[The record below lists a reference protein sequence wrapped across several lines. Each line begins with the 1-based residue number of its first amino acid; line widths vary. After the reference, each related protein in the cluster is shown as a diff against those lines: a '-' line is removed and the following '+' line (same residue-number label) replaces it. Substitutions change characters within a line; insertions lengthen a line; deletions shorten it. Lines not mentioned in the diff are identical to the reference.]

1 MWKQGQ
7 YLRLV
12 IVGGGPAGLA
22 PLLAAHRDGE
32 LGTLLD
38 DGVVIVEQSTRLGS
52 GSIGGYA
59 INSDSSG
66 RTFVDCL
73 LGDEDTE
80 LTRLADHPLAR
91 RLADAGDGTVALRDA
106 GQFLGLVGEAMG
118 RMVAEHP
125 ASRVLTTH
133 HATSVTRTAG
143 GWSVRIRDLAT
154 GAEQTLL
161 TRHVVLATG
170 AEQPVERLAA
180 ETVAGVNL
188 LQRCAGR
195 LLQSGDVLSAGG
207 LPHVAG
213 LLAAKPDPRVVIV
226 GGSTSA
232 ASVAHALLHRLPEVR
247 FGAGGVTLM
256 HRRELRIYYP
266 DRASALAEGY
276 AEWTEDD
283 VCPVSG
289 KVFRFAGFRL
299 DARELVMQA
308 RGIGGRPPEPRV
320 RLHRLGASRKSPDG
334 SPKRE
339 VAEPPKPEE
348 FAAEFA
354 AGFADDA
361 NAVRLLDGADL
372 VIAALGY
379 RPRAL
384 PVRDRNGQPVTLLS
398 QTGPQK
404 PLVDGQCRVLDGDGR
419 PVPGLFG
426 IGLGAGFVPRGRLGG
441 EASFRGQANGLWLW
455 QHDVGSLIIDAVL
468 RPFAPA
474 PALPDSLLPWAPAVS
489 RAAPS
494 LAAAAAVEGV

>member
-22 PLLAAHRDGE
+22 PLLAAHRTGG
-32 LGTLLD
+32 LGALLD
-38 DGVVIVEQSTRLGS
+38 DGVVLVERSERLGA

-73 LGDEDTE
+73 LGDEETE
-80 LTRLADHPLAR
+80 LTRLAGHPLTR
-91 RLADAGDGTVALRDA
+91 RLADAGDGAVALRDA
-106 GQFLGLVGEAMG
+106 GQFLRLVGEAMG
-118 RMVAEHP
+118 RIVAGHP
-125 ASRVLTTH
+125 ASSVLAAH
-133 HATSVTRTAG
+133 HATSATRTPG
-143 GWSVRIRDLAT
+143 GWRVHVRDLAT
-154 GAEQTLL
+154 GAERTLL

-170 AEQPVERLAA
+170 AEQPAARLAA

-188 LQRCAGR
+188 VHRCAGR
-195 LLQSGDVLSAGG
+195 LLQSGEVLSAGG
-207 LPHVAG
+207 LAQVAA
-213 LLAAKPDPRVVIV
+213 LLAGKPDPRVVVV

-232 ASVAHALLHRLPEVR
+232 AAVAHALLHRLPSVR
-247 FGAGGVTLM
+247 FGAGGITLL
-256 HRRELRIYYP
+256 HRRALRVYYP
-266 DRASALAEGY
+266 DRASALADGY

-308 RGIGGRPPEPRV
+308 RGIGGRPPAPRV
-320 RLHRLGASRKSPDG
+320 RLHRLGA
-334 SPKRE
+334 
-339 VAEPPKPEE
+339 
-348 FAAEFA
+348 
-354 AGFADDA
+354 DDA
-361 NAVRLLDGADL
+361 GAVRLLDEADL
-372 VIAALGY
+372 VVAALGY

-384 PVRDRNGQPVTLLS
+384 PVRNHDGQPITLLS
-398 QTGPQK
+398 QTGPQQ
-404 PLVDGQCRVLDGDGR
+404 PLVDSQCRVLDGNGR

-455 QHDVGSLIIDAVL
+455 QHDVGSLIVGAVMRQPGPAPMPWDGL
-468 RPFAPA
+468 LPRRAPA
-474 PALPDSLLPWAPAVS
+474 ASRSAPGLAV
-489 RAAPS
+489 APS
-494 LAAAAAVEGV
+494 LAATEDV

>member
-32 LGTLLD
+32 LGALLD
-38 DGVVIVEQSTRLGS
+38 DGVVVVERSARLGS

-73 LGDEDTE
+73 LCDVAETRGQPQTAKSRNSGGFRWSRQVCGWDTE
-80 LTRLADHPLAR
+80 LTRLADHPLTR

-118 RMVAEHP
+118 RVFAEHP

-133 HATSVTRTAG
+133 HAASITRTAG
-143 GWSVRIRDLAT
+143 GWSVRVRDLAT

-170 AEQPVERLAA
+170 AEQPAGRLAA

-188 LQRCAGR
+188 VQRCAGR
-195 LLQSGDVLSAGG
+195 LLQSGDVLAAGG
-207 LPHVAG
+207 LEHVAG

-232 ASVAHALLHRLPEVR
+232 ASVAHALLHRLPQVR
-247 FGAGGVTLM
+247 FGAGGVTLL

-320 RLHRLGASRKSPDG
+320 RLHRLGP
-334 SPKRE
+334 
-339 VAEPPKPEE
+339 
-348 FAAEFA
+348 
-354 AGFADDA
+354 DDA
-361 NAVRLLDGADL
+361 GAVRLLDGADL

-384 PVRDRNGQPVTLLS
+384 PVHGRDGRPITLLS
-398 QTGPQK
+398 QTGPQQ

-455 QHDVGSLIIDAVL
+455 QHDVGSLIVDAVM
-468 RPFAPA
+468 RPSASA
-474 PALPDSLLPWAPAVS
+474 LALPDGLLCRALTAS
-489 RAAPS
+489 RPAPS
-494 LAAAAAVEGV
+494 LAAVSEGV

>member
-1 MWKQGQ
+1 MWKQDR

-32 LGTLLD
+32 LGALLD
-38 DGVVIVEQSTRLGS
+38 DGVAVVEQSGRLGA

-73 LGDEDTE
+73 LSDVAETRRQPQTAKRFRRVRGWDTE
-80 LTRLADHPLAR
+80 LTRLADHPLTR
-91 RLADAGDGTVALRDA
+91 RLADAGDGTVALHDA

-118 RMVAEHP
+118 RVIAEHP
-125 ASRVLTTH
+125 ASGVLTTH
-133 HATSVTRTAG
+133 HATSLARIAG
-143 GWSVRIRDLAT
+143 GWSVRVRDLAT
-154 GAEQTLL
+154 GAGRTLL

-170 AEQPVERLAA
+170 AEQPVQRLAA

-188 LQRCAGR
+188 VQRCAGR
-195 LLQSGDVLSAGG
+195 LLQSGDVLSTGG
-207 LPHVAG
+207 LEHVAD
-213 LLAAKPDPRVVIV
+213 LLAGRPDPRVVIV

-232 ASVAHALLHRLPEVR
+232 ASVAHALLHRLPDVR
-247 FGAGGVTLM
+247 FGTGGVTLL

-266 DRASALAEGY
+266 DRASALADGY
-276 AEWTEDD
+276 IEWTEDD

-320 RLHRLGASRKSPDG
+320 RLHRLG
-334 SPKRE
+334 
-339 VAEPPKPEE
+339 V
-348 FAAEFA
+348 
-354 AGFADDA
+354 DDA
-361 NAVRLLDGADL
+361 GAVRLLDGADL

-384 PVRDRNGQPVTLLS
+384 PVHGRNGQPITLLS
-398 QTGPQK
+398 QTGPQQ

-455 QHDVGSLIIDAVL
+455 QHDVGSMIVDAVV
-468 RPFAPA
+468 RPFSSV
-474 PALPDSLLPWAPAVS
+474 PALPGGLLCRAFAVP
-489 RAAPS
+489 RPAPS
-494 LAAAAAVEGV
+494 LAVAVEGG

>member
-22 PLLAAHRDGE
+22 PLLAAHRAGE
-32 LGTLLD
+32 LGALLD
-38 DGVVIVEQSTRLGS
+38 EGVAVVEQSARLGS

-73 LGDEDTE
+73 LGHEDTA
-80 LTRLADHPLAR
+80 LTRLADHPLTR

-118 RMVAEHP
+118 RMFAEHP

-133 HATSVTRTAG
+133 HAISVTRTAG
-143 GWSVRIRDLAT
+143 GWSVRVRDLAT
-154 GAEQTLL
+154 GAEQALL

-188 LQRCAGR
+188 VQRCAGR
-195 LLQSGDVLSAGG
+195 LLQSGDVLSTGG
-207 LPHVAG
+207 LERVAG

-232 ASVAHALLHRLPEVR
+232 ASVAHALLHRLPGVR

-266 DRASALAEGY
+266 DRASALADDY
-276 AEWTEDD
+276 TEWTEDD
-283 VCPVSG
+283 VCPISG

-339 VAEPPKPEE
+339 VTESPEPEG
-348 FAAEFA
+348 FA

-361 NAVRLLDGADL
+361 GAVRLLDGAAL

-384 PVRDRNGQPVTLLS
+384 PVYGHNGQPVTLLS
-398 QTGPQK
+398 QTGPQQ

-455 QHDVGSLIIDAVL
+455 QHDVGSLIIDAVM
-468 RPFAPA
+468 RPFGAA
-474 PALPDSLLPWAPAVS
+474 LALPDGLLCRAP
-489 RAAPS
+489 RLAPS
-494 LAAAAAVEGV
+494 LAAAVVEEV

>member
-1 MWKQGQ
+1 MQEQGQ

-12 IVGGGPAGLA
+12 IIGGGPAGLA
-22 PLLAAHRDGE
+22 PLLAAHRAGE
-32 LGTLLD
+32 LGALLD
-38 DGVVIVEQSTRLGS
+38 GGVVVVEQSERLGA

-59 INSDSSG
+59 INSDSGG

-73 LGDEDTE
+73 LRDVAETQSICGGDTE
-80 LTRLADHPLAR
+80 LTRLADHPLTR
-91 RLADAGDGTVALRDA
+91 RLADAGDGAVALRDA

-118 RMVAEHP
+118 RMVAAHP
-125 ASRVLTTH
+125 ASGVLTSH
-133 HATSVTRTAG
+133 HATSITRTAG
-143 GWSVRIRDLAT
+143 GWSVRVRDLGT
-154 GAEQTLL
+154 GAERTLL
-161 TRHVVLATG
+161 TRHAVLATG
-170 AEQPVERLAA
+170 AEQPAKRLAA

-188 LQRCAGR
+188 VQRCAGR

-207 LPHVAG
+207 LQHVVG
-213 LLAAKPDPRVVIV
+213 LLAVPDPRVVIV

-247 FGAGGVTLM
+247 FGAGGITLL
-256 HRRELRIYYP
+256 HRRELRVYYP

-320 RLHRLGASRKSPDG
+320 RLHRLGTSRKSPDG
-334 SPKRE
+334 D
-339 VAEPPKPEE
+339 
-348 FAAEFA
+348 
-354 AGFADDA
+354 FADDA
-361 NAVRLLDGADL
+361 GAVRLLDGADL

-384 PVRDRNGQPVTLLS
+384 PVRDHDGQPITLLP
-398 QTGPQK
+398 QTGPQQ

-455 QHDVGSLIIDAVL
+455 QHDVGSLIVDAVMRPSGPALAPPGGPL
-468 RPFAPA
+468 RRAPA
-474 PALPDSLLPWAPAVS
+474 AFRPVS
-489 RAAPS
+489 S
-494 LAAAAAVEGV
+494 LAAVVEEV

>member
-1 MWKQGQ
+1 MSVMWKQGR

-22 PLLAAHRDGE
+22 PLLAAHREGK
-32 LGTLLD
+32 LGALLD
-38 DGVVIVEQSTRLGS
+38 GGVVVVEQSARLGA

-73 LGDEDTE
+73 RGGVAETQRQPQTAERFRRVCGGVNE
-80 LTRLADHPLAR
+80 LTRLAVHPLTR

-106 GQFLGLVGEAMG
+106 GQFLGLVGEAVG
-118 RMVAEHP
+118 RMLAEHP
-125 ASRVLTTH
+125 ASAVLTTH
-133 HATSVTRTAG
+133 HATSVTRVAG
-143 GWSVRIRDLAT
+143 GWSVRVRDLAT

-170 AEQPVERLAA
+170 AEQPVKRLAA

-188 LQRCAGR
+188 VQRCAGR

-207 LPHVAG
+207 LQHVAG
-213 LLAAKPDPRVVIV
+213 LLAGKPDPRVVIV

-232 ASVAHALLHRLPEVR
+232 ASVAHALLHRLPPVR
-247 FGAGGVTLM
+247 FGAGGVTLL
-256 HRRELRIYYP
+256 HRRALRIYYP
-266 DRASALAEGY
+266 DRASALADGY

-308 RGIGGRPPEPRV
+308 RGIGSRPPEPRV
-320 RLHRLGASRKSPDG
+320 RLHRLGA
-334 SPKRE
+334 
-339 VAEPPKPEE
+339 
-348 FAAEFA
+348 
-354 AGFADDA
+354 DDVG
-361 NAVRLLDGADL
+361 AVQLLDGADL

-384 PVRDRNGQPVTLLS
+384 PVHDRDGQPITLLS
-398 QTGPQK
+398 QTGPQQ

-468 RPFAPA
+468 RPFGAPS
-474 PALPDSLLPWAPAVS
+474 ALPDGLLPRTPAVS
-489 RAAPS
+489 RSAPS
-494 LAAAAAVEGV
+494 LAAAVAEEV

>member
-1 MWKQGQ
+1 MWKQDR
-7 YLRLV
+7 YLRLA

-32 LGTLLD
+32 LGALLD
-38 DGVVIVEQSTRLGS
+38 DGVAIVEQSGRLGA

-73 LGDEDTE
+73 LSDVAETRGQPQTAKRFRRVCGWDTE
-80 LTRLADHPLAR
+80 LTRLADHPLTR

-118 RMVAEHP
+118 RVIAEHP
-125 ASRVLTTH
+125 ASGVLTTH
-133 HATSVTRTAG
+133 HATSLTRIAG
-143 GWSVRIRDLAT
+143 GWNVCVRDLAT
-154 GAEQTLL
+154 GAERTLL

-170 AEQPVERLAA
+170 AEQPVQRLAA

-188 LQRCAGR
+188 VQRCAGR
-195 LLQSGDVLSAGG
+195 LLQSGDVLSTGS
-207 LPHVAG
+207 LEHVAD
-213 LLAAKPDPRVVIV
+213 LLAGRPDPRVVIV

-232 ASVAHALLHRLPEVR
+232 ASVAHALLHRLPDVR
-247 FGAGGVTLM
+247 FGAGGVTLL

-266 DRASALAEGY
+266 DRASALADGY
-276 AEWTEDD
+276 TEWTEDD

-299 DARELVMQA
+299 DARELVIQA

-320 RLHRLGASRKSPDG
+320 RLHRLGI
-334 SPKRE
+334 
-339 VAEPPKPEE
+339 
-348 FAAEFA
+348 
-354 AGFADDA
+354 DDA
-361 NAVRLLDGADL
+361 GAVRLLDGADL

-384 PVRDRNGQPVTLLS
+384 PVHGRNGQPITLLS
-398 QTGPQK
+398 QTGPQQ

-455 QHDVGSLIIDAVL
+455 QHDVGSMIVDAVV
-468 RPFAPA
+468 RPFSSV
-474 PALPDSLLPWAPAVS
+474 PALPGGLLCRAFAVP
-489 RAAPS
+489 RPAPS
-494 LAAAAAVEGV
+494 LAVAVEGG